1 MFWATWVN
9 FLLGIWLIIAPYV
22 LGYHSMSHRA
32 STDDLIFGILIAV
45 FSLWRAIKMTAPSY
59 ASWLVFA
66 FGIWVL
72 ISPYAL
78 RYHDISR
85 VRPNDMIVGI
95 VVLILA
101 LLQTMGHH
109 EPKQQAA

>member
-9 FLLGIWLIIAPYV
+9 FLLGIWLIIAPFV
-22 LGYHSMSHRA
+22 LGYHASHRA
-32 STDDLIFGILIAV
+32 ATDDLIFGILIAA
-45 FSLWRAIKMTAPSY
+45 FSLWRAVRTAAPSY
-59 ASWLVFA
+59 AGWLVFV

-72 ISPYAL
+72 ISPFAL

-85 VRPNDMIVGI
+85 VRPNDMIVGT

-101 LLQTMGHH
+101 LLQTIGHH